1 MPDVW
6 VIVAAAAGVAVLFG
20 LLRPRQVAMTF
31 ADEREDRLTRRLAR
45 EVGCPLAAGLPAV
58 RRELRLAPSLSDDTI
73 LKRAVYHYR
82 RDAPDEPCPVFRST
96 KPG

>member
-6 VIVAAAAGVAVLFG
+6 VIVAAAAGIAALFA
-20 LLRPRQVAMTF
+20 LLRPRQVVLNF
-31 ADEREDRLTRRLAR
+31 LDEREERLTRRLAR

-58 RRELRLAPSLSDDTI
+58 RRELQLAPSLSDDTI

-82 RDAPDEPCPVFRST
+82 RDMPDAPCPVFRSSR
-96 KPG
+96 PG